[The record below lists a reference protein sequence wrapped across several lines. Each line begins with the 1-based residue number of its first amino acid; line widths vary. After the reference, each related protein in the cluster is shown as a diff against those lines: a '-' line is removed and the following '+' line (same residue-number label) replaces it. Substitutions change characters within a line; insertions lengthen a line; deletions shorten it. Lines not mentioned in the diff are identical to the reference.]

1 MQNKH
6 DKAIDKTLAAL
17 TGATPPEGMEARIQQ
32 RLHYHAAAENASAR
46 RALPSL
52 RGWWYG
58 ALTGA
63 AAATLLC
70 CVVLFAFHLRLGR
83 TSERNV
89 NQAHEFRAGSSKT
102 LSPASLPR
110 PRATPCVQPSLI
122 QPTPR
127 KAAPHVLRADAG
139 RTDTHSPEDAAPKSS
154 EGLTPQEQ
162 QLVRLTRTASPE
174 QLADLSFEAQA
185 QADQEEAAAFQ
196 KFFTPPPPPPHDEG
210 VNE

>member
-70 CVVLFAFHLRLGR
+70 CVVLFAFHVQLGR

-162 QLVRLTRTASPE
+162 QLVRLTRTASPK

>member
-6 DKAIDKTLAAL
+6 DTAIDKTLAAL
-17 TGATPPEGMEARIQQ
+17 TGASPPEDMEARIQQ
-32 RLHYHAAAENASAR
+32 RLRYYTAAENASATTPW
-46 RALPSL
+46 PSL

-70 CVVLFAFHLRLGR
+70 CVVQFAFHVRLGR
-83 TSERNV
+83 TSERSV
-89 NQAHEFRAGSSKT
+89 SQAHEFQARGSRT

-110 PRATPCVQPSLI
+110 PHATPCVQPSLI
-122 QPTPR
+122 QPTPH
-127 KAAPHVLRADAG
+127 KAAPQVLRADAG
-139 RTDTHSPEDAAPKSS
+139 HTDTHSPEDAAPKSS

-162 QLVRLTRTASPE
+162 QLVRLTRTASPK